1 MTAFCL
7 RAIEISGM
15 FLDPNF
21 VKFVCET
28 YENVKYFNNMNLNR
42 ERGKLTD
49 FVGTCRILF
58 FENFE

>member
-21 VKFVCET
+21 VKFVKPT
-28 YENVKYFNNMNLNR
+28 KMVST
-42 ERGKLTD
+42 LT
-49 FVGTCRILF
+49 I
-58 FENFE
+58 